1 MLEGQE
7 AWGVNESKDA
17 TSYLVLT
24 LKLRLNLVKYSNTK
38 KNIFV
43 SSMLSSPHMLSH
55 LARFCL
61 ICGTSLEEGVVSPL
75 EHILTSS
82 CFVNTENKENGK
94 TGLEVRLHPEPQETQ
109 RGGALDDVE
118 WSDREESQSQEEDP
132 LFNDNWT
139 QRRDEKP
146 AKKFMNDIA
155 RERHCCLEC
164 PAFFYSPASLEQH
177 HR

>member
-38 KNIFV
+38 KHFCFFHV
-43 SSMLSSPHMLSH
+43 FKSSHISH

-94 TGLEVRLHPEPQETQ
+94 TGLEVRLHPEQQENQ
-109 RGGALDDVE
+109 REGALDDVE
-118 WSDREESQSQEEDP
+118 WSDREESQEEDP
-132 LFNDNWT
+132 LFNDNWS
-139 QRRDEKP
+139 QRRDGKP

-155 RERHCCLEC
+155 RERHCCSEC

>member
-38 KNIFV
+38 KKHFCFFNVFK
-43 SSMLSSPHMLSH
+43 SSRH

-94 TGLEVRLHPEPQETQ
+94 TGLEVRLHPEQQENQ
-109 RGGALDDVE
+109 R
-118 WSDREESQSQEEDP
+118 
-132 LFNDNWT
+132 
-139 QRRDEKP
+139 
-146 AKKFMNDIA
+146 
-155 RERHCCLEC
+155 
-164 PAFFYSPASLEQH
+164 EQG
-177 HR
+177 RV